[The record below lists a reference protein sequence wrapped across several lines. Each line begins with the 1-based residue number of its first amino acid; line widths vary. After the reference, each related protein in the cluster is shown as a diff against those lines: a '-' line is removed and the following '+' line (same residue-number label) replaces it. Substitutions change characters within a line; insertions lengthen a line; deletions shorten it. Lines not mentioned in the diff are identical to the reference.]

1 MEYLLGVVRHAR
13 TCPMF
18 SKITKSQ
25 DLPKGLS
32 YFVYLLHAVT
42 HPWKLQF
49 CHEVLVGYGLA
60 CSKFS
65 KGTFCQYLWK
75 GLSGFVDFLHLVIYM
90 LDIYWSYKI
99 CYLGLALSGMA
110 SSPIRW
116 SDILNLKNLKA
127 IWGIK
132 LIFYM

>member
-1 MEYLLGVVRHAR
+1 MPNVLQNNKKPR
-13 TCPMF
+13 
-18 SKITKSQ
+18 S
-25 DLPKGLS
+25 PKRVEL
-32 YFVYLLHAVT
+32 FYLLHAVT

-90 LDIYWSYKI
+90 LDIY
-99 CYLGLALSGMA
+99 
-110 SSPIRW
+110 
-116 SDILNLKNLKA
+116 
-127 IWGIK
+127 
-132 LIFYM
+132 

>member
-60 CSKFS
+60 CPKFS
-65 KGTFCQYLWK
+65 KGTNCQYLWK
-75 GLSGFVDFLHLVIYM
+75 GLSGFVGFLHLVIYM
-90 LDIYWSYKI
+90 LLDIY
-99 CYLGLALSGMA
+99 
-110 SSPIRW
+110 
-116 SDILNLKNLKA
+116 
-127 IWGIK
+127 
-132 LIFYM
+132 